1 MITNVLKP
9 RKFTIMDMSQFKSFC
24 YVLFLII
31 NLLTNLNFWV
41 YWIQGDFLIIPNTVI
56 FSLTT
61 KVIHFLEDP
70 RDKTAHIYEPTHLLN

>member
-1 MITNVLKP
+1 M
-9 RKFTIMDMSQFKSFC
+9 KFTIMDMSQFKSFC

-31 NLLTNLNFWV
+31 SLLTNLSFLG
-41 YWIQGDFLIIPNTVI
+41 ILDPGLFLIIPNTVF

-70 RDKTAHIYEPTHLLN
+70 CDKTAHIYEPTQLLN

>member
-9 RKFTIMDMSQFKSFC
+9 MKFTIMDMSQFKSFC

-31 NLLTNLNFWV
+31 SLLTNLS
-41 YWIQGDFLIIPNTVI
+41 FLGILDPGWFSNNTKYCV